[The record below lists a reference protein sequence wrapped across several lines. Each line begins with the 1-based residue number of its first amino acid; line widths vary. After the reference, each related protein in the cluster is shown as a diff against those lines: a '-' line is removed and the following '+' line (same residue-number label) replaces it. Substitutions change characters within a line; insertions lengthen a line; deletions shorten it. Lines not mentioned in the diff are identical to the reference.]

1 MVSFVVYDLTFLVL
15 FSAFIAWFLYRR
27 RKSGSLKREGLMYLY
42 RTKFGMNAIDYIGK
56 KFSRGLHLLKYLV
69 VAIGVFLMGIMVWIL
84 GQAVYNYMKFP
95 QITKIIK
102 APPIAPVI
110 PYFPKLFGLQSF
122 FPPFYF
128 TYFIVALAIVAI
140 VHEFSHGIFMK
151 LFKIRI
157 KSTGLVFLGPIL
169 GAFVEED
176 RRNFEKKTNLEQMSV
191 LGAGV
196 FANTLFALIFYGLLV
211 GFFFVSFSPAGYVFS
226 DYAMSQIPVGQISGF
241 GNASFEGSN
250 LTTVSVGDDIY
261 FLDDKL
267 SVQLERQQASLIA
280 YDDAAAIRAG
290 LRGVITRMNGV
301 DIGSQEDL
309 IDFLAEQ
316 SPGGEVNIIT
326 SEGEFDLILGEHPL
340 DSSRAYLGVGSP
352 LEGGRGFVGGI
363 FAGFMSFKKASTHYE
378 PTWDGDFVMFIYDL
392 LWWIMVLNIL
402 VAIFNMLPIGI
413 LDGGR
418 FFYLA
423 ALSITRSD
431 GVAKSLSK
439 IMKYLILFGFLALMF
454 FWFIGIV
461 F

>member
-1 MVSFVVYDLTFLVL
+1 MVSFVVYDLAFLVL
-15 FSAFIAWFLYRR
+15 FSAFVAWFLYGK
-27 RKSGSLKREGLMYLY
+27 RKSGALTREGLMYLY
-42 RTKFGMNAIDYIGK
+42 RTKFGMKAIDYIGK
-56 KFSRGLHLLKYLV
+56 KCKKTLHVLKYLI
-69 VAIGVFLMGIMVWIL
+69 VAVGVFLMGIMLWIL
-84 GQAVYNYMKFP
+84 GQAVYNYIKFP

-176 RRNFEKKTNLEQMSV
+176 RRNFEKKSNLEQMSV

-196 FANTLFALIFYGLLV
+196 FANTLFALVFYGLLV
-211 GFFFVSFSPAGYVFS
+211 GFFLVSFSPAGYVFN
-226 DYAMSQIPVGQISGF
+226 DYAMSQIPVNQISGF
-241 GNASFEGSN
+241 ENSSFGN
-250 LTTVSVGDDIY
+250 LTTVSVGEDVY
-261 FLDDKL
+261 YLDEKL
-267 SVQLERQQASLIA
+267 SVQLERQQDFLIA
-280 YDDAAAIRAG
+280 YDDAAAINVG
-290 LRGVITRMNGV
+290 LRGAITKMNDV
-301 DIGSQEDL
+301 EIGDQADL
-309 IDFLAEQ
+309 ISFLSEQ
-316 SPGGEVNIIT
+316 SPGDAVTVVTN
-326 SEGEFDLILGEHPL
+326 EGEFDLVLGEHPL
-340 DSSRAYLGVGSP
+340 DDSRAYLGVGSLP
-352 LEGGRGFVGGI
+352 EGGRGFVGGI

-378 PTWDGDFVMFIYDL
+378 PTWDGDFVVFIYDL

-402 VAIFNMLPIGI
+402 VAIFNMLPLGI

-431 GVAKSLSK
+431 GAAKSLSK

-454 FWFIGIV
+454 FWFVGIIL
-461 F
+461 